1 MNDLIQFSPVQTTLQ
16 PPPRPQWVNY
26 VLQAIHSLLQTQS
39 TITVHRSKLFSLFDD
54 FRTLEKTFDPDLSLP
69 QETLKTQCSLIIDAI
84 NRTKQMVYY
93 TSAAHWSQPAVTWQS
108 GTMRDTIRRIRE
120 DVHESLMNFRCK
132 NTPTFLVNDD
142 ELNAQNDVD
151 MLQLKGSLLDYLSHI
166 QGQVQT
172 PQIQN
177 VVALINERVRSIG
190 PLEGLQDGPA
200 LVCVP
205 PFLPAKLNYV
215 LTHDQ
220 FTVGKKIGS
229 GTFGSVHIGY
239 MNNNNMKKVAV
250 KVLNT
255 QVLGGRQ
262 LETFKR
268 EVWTMATLNHP
279 SILRL
284 IGVTLTPPF
293 CIITELLK
301 CSLYDRMKF
310 LSPTKRSMIALKV
323 AQGMEQLHAARII
336 HRDLKS
342 ANILLDEEDNPRVCD
357 FGLVG
362 FKTGNTKT
370 GYVGTA
376 QWMAPEVLRSSP
388 FYDEKVDV
396 YSFGVLLWEMLTLQE
411 PYAGMKQ
418 DQIIMAVIE
427 QQMRPPIGQQF
438 GPPRLI
444 QLIESCWQEDPTM
457 RPPFSAITGL
467 LMQPDFHFIGTNEQ
481 EFQQLIPSTLIS
493 VNLLQAYD
501 SQNWGRLTQLISK
514 ITSEEIEKDHQLIP
528 ALLTLFSGLSVDLQV
543 HVVQMF
549 PTILDFELFVAQ
561 KGYTFTVSLFSMQP
575 PVVSALV
582 QSLRSID
589 LSSKAF
595 RQVKLINCL
604 ATSTNPDVT
613 QLCADLCEYPD
624 IAEYIASNSLP
635 INNNND
641 REILWLYHNLLL
653 HPQVIDK
660 VSSQSEVL
668 YIASRKLEEIPFEVC
683 QTLQNYRFNGGHVQ
697 IIAQLQLVKLLVH
710 VCSRNMSAM
719 NVLKNILYILP
730 QEALIEQ
737 KDIILPLVKNHRF
750 YFRELDL
757 KFSHVEGYELSTIDW
772 SQALN

>member
-1 MNDLIQFSPVQTTLQ
+1 MDDLLHFSPVQSFSQ
-16 PPPRPQWVNY
+16 PRPQWVTY
-26 VLQAIHSLLQTQS
+26 VLQAIHSLLITQS
-39 TITVHRSKLFSLFDD
+39 SVTVHRSKLFSLFDD

-93 TSAAHWSQPAVTWQS
+93 SSAAHWSQPAVTWQS

-120 DVHESLMNFRCK
+120 DVHESLINFRCK

-151 MLQLKGSLLDYLSHI
+151 MLQLKGSLLDYLAHI

-177 VVALINERVRSIG
+177 VVALINERIRSIG

-215 LTHDQ
+215 LTHDMFQ
-220 FTVGKKIGS
+220 IGKKIGS
-229 GTFGSVHIGY
+229 GTFGSVHVGI
-239 MNNNNMKKVAV
+239 MNNTLKKVAV

-284 IGVTLTPPF
+284 VGVTLTPPF
-293 CIITELLK
+293 CIVTELLK
-301 CSLYDRMKF
+301 CSLYDRMKY
-310 LSPTKRSMIALKV
+310 LTPTKRSVIALKV

-418 DQIIMAVIE
+418 DQIIMAVIDQE
-427 QQMRPPIGQQF
+427 MRPPIGPQF
-438 GPPRLI
+438 GPQKLI
-444 QLIESCWQEDPTM
+444 QLIERCWHEDPTM
-457 RPPFSAITGL
+457 RPPFSTITGL
-467 LMQPDFHFIGTNEQ
+467 LLQPDFHFIGTNEQ
-481 EFQQLIPSTLIS
+481 EFQQMAPSALIS

-501 SQNWGRLTQLISK
+501 STNWPRLTQLVSK
-514 ITSEEIEKDHQLIP
+514 ITKEDIDSDSQLLP
-528 ALLTLFSGLSVDLQV
+528 VLLTLFSGLSVDLQA
-543 HVVQMF
+543 HLVQIF
-549 PTILDFELFVAQ
+549 PTIIDFELFVAQ
-561 KGYTFTVSLFSMQP
+561 KGYTFTISLFSMLP

-582 QSLRSID
+582 ESLRSID

-595 RQVKLINCL
+595 RQVKLISCL
-604 ATSTNPDVT
+604 ASSTNPDVT
-613 QLCADLCEYPD
+613 MLCADLCEYPD
-624 IAEYIASNSLP
+624 IAEYVATNCLP

-653 HPQVIDK
+653 HSQIHDK
-660 VSSQSEVL
+660 VSSQTEVL
-668 YIASRKLEEIPFEVC
+668 FIASRKLDEMPFEVC
-683 QTLQNYRFNGGHVQ
+683 QTLENYSFNQNHVP
-697 IIAQLQLVKLLVH
+697 IIINLQLIKLLS
-710 VCSRNMSAM
+710 CTCERNMYAM
-719 NVLKNILYILP
+719 NVLRNIFFLLP
-730 QEALIEQ
+730 NDVIIEQ
-737 KDIILPLVKNHRF
+737 KEIILPLIKKHRF
-750 YFRELDL
+750 YFRSLEM
-757 KFSHVEGYELSTIDW
+757 KFSQIEGFELSTVDW
-772 SQALN
+772 SQVLN